1 MPNLTNV
8 NVAEWS
14 LAAIAVAFLIAVIAL
29 LPALMQ
35 VRRTARQAEQMLVSI
50 NSALPG
56 LLSDLRDV
64 VRKLGEAAG
73 TLQDLAAAMD
83 RLGQLA
89 AATGRAVEHVRDVI
103 VPSVASAAGVVAA
116 LREGFQWMRSSRNR
130 GRDES

>member
-1 MPNLTNV
+1 MPNLNNV

-14 LAAIAVAFLIAVIAL
+14 LAAIAVAFLIAVTAL

-64 VRKLGEAAG
+64 VRKLGDAAG
-73 TLQDLAAAMD
+73 TLQELAAAMD
-83 RLGQLA
+83 RLGHLA

-116 LREGFQWMRSSRNR
+116 LREGFHWMRSSRNR